1 MDKNISYNY
10 HNKCFGKYILLSGSM
25 MAQQNHNIIE
35 ASNLVITVIEI
46 LICNDLLNSL
56 TKIDVMRNYIIINF
70 S

>member
-1 MDKNISYNY
+1 MGKKIFYNY
-10 HNKCFGKYILLSGSM
+10 HNKCFGKNIVLSGSM
-25 MAQQNHNIIE
+25 MAQQKHNIIE

>member
-1 MDKNISYNY
+1 MGKKIFYNY
-10 HNKCFGKYILLSGSM
+10 HNKCFGKYIVLSGSM
-25 MAQQNHNIIE
+25 MAQQKHNIIE